1 MEQLKRCPFCGGEM
15 YIGYRSAWKAFSFWH
30 KDERYQ
36 IKCPIRKF
44 EIPDNKAGSLDE
56 AIEKWNT
63 RTERN
68 EE

>member
-36 IKCPIRKF
+36 IKCPIRNL
-44 EIPDNKAGSLDE
+44 IPDNKAGSLAE
-56 AIEKWNT
+56 AAKLWNM
-63 RTERN
+63 RKGEDN
-68 EE
+68 E